1 MRECGQFNKTSS
13 MNAKFNRTLYLC
25 FENYITDGEER
36 CNWAQFEMT
45 KEGLCWAFFELM
57 HEVKFDSIEHILI
70 YVGALNSVFNPL
82 IYGVW
87 YSDFRINVKFI
98 LSHILK

>member
-1 MRECGQFNKTSS
+1 

-25 FENYITDGEER
+25 FENYIADGEER
-36 CNWAQFEMT
+36 CNWAQFDMT
-45 KEGLCWAFFELM
+45 KERLCWAFFELM

-87 YSDFRINVKFI
+87 YSDFRNNVKFI